1 MNKKY
6 YNYNKKIIKN
16 NKWQKILKQVNKNR
30 RSKNKKLRNQKIN

>member
-6 YNYNKKIIKN
+6 YNYNMKIIKN

>member
-6 YNYNKKIIKN
+6 YNYNMKIIKN

-30 RSKNKKLRNQKIN
+30 RSKNKKLMNQKIN